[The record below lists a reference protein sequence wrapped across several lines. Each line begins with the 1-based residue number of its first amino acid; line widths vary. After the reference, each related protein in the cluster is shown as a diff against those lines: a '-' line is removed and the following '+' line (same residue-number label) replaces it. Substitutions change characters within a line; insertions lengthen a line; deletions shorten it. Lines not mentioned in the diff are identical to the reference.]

1 MSVYTT
7 YIWMPVEARRRY
19 WDLLEPELQVV
30 VSCPCGCW
38 ELNLSPLE
46 EQQVLLPI
54 ELYLQF
60 LQFDFK
66 K

>member
-1 MSVYTT
+1 
-7 YIWMPVEARRRY
+7 MPVEARRRY